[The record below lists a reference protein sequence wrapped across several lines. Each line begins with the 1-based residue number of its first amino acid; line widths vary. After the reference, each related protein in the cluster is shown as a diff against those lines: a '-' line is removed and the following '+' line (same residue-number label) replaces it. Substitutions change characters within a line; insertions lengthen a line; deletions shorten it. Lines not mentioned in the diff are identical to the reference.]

1 MGKKLPLII
10 LSSTIITVSAALII
24 LKKRNS
30 KGEFFIKSYD
40 GKFALIFNNEWKLS
54 KVKNE
59 LNENSN
65 LEAINNKNGVCFIMF
80 SKSKE
85 DLNNISLEEYNT
97 NILHGIN
104 GENIISSNK
113 IKQIRMKNELYNL
126 GKTQINYEGIKINIY
141 DKERMLIDLARNKNK
156 IGYDLYKEIISNYRK
171 LATSLDTQKIEEY
184 LQYFVNGDK
193 IFEIIQDEVF

>member
-10 LSSTIITVSAALII
+10 LSSTIITVSAALIV
-24 LKKRNS
+24 LKRRNS
-30 KGEFFIKSYD
+30 KGEFYIKSYD

-65 LEAINNKNGVCFIMF
+65 LEAINNKKGVCFIMF

-85 DLNNISLEEYNT
+85 NLNNISLEEYNT
-97 NILHGIN
+97 SILNGIN

-113 IKQIRMKNELYNL
+113 IKVNNKEMYVTEFDSY
-126 GKTQINYEGIKINIY
+126 YENT
-141 DKERMLIDLARNKNK
+141 L
-156 IGYDLYKEIISNYRK
+156 
-171 LATSLDTQKIEEY
+171 
-184 LQYFVNGDK
+184 VH
-193 IFEIIQDEVF
+193 